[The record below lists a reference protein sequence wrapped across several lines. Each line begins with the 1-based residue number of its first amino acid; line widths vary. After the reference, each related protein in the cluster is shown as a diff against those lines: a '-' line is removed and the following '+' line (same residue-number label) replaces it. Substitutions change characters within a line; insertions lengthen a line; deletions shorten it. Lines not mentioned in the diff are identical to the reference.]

1 MKIVLAV
8 ITMLAMCQYN
18 KAQTA
23 DALDSIQEEKFA
35 SYYKLPSKSKP
46 KISSS
51 TSLKICSQG
60 GNVWF
65 PGWE

>member
-1 MKIVLAV
+1 MMKIVLAV
-8 ITMLAMCQYN
+8 ITMLAMCQYI

-51 TSLKICSQG
+51 TYNYNYSEIGKTITEGC
-60 GNVWF
+60 
-65 PGWE
+65 